1 MKNYDEILSR
11 LESEQNFILND
22 PEFLSENEI
31 TSKIIGACIKVH
43 KELGPCLLEST
54 YEICLLHELQKL
66 DLTVSSQVYLPVNY
80 DGIHLDAG
88 YRIDILVENKVILEL
103 KSVSELNEIHMAQI
117 LTYLKLSHCK
127 VGLLI
132 NFNELRVINGI
143 KRVVNGFK
151 S

>member
-1 MKNYDEILSR
+1 MKNYDEILACLGSVHN
-11 LESEQNFILND
+11 LTVND

-43 KELGPCLLEST
+43 KALGPGLLEST
-54 YEICLLHELQKL
+54 YEICLLHEFKKL
-66 DLTVSSQVYLPVNY
+66 DLKVSSQVYLPVIY

-88 YRIDILVENKVILEL
+88 YKIDILVENKVIIEL

-117 LTYLKLSHCK
+117 LTYLKLSNCK

-132 NFNELRVINGI
+132 NFNELRVIDGI
-143 KRVVNGFK
+143 KRVVNNF
-151 S
+151 